1 MDRDPIA
8 FLSLLLYRSL
18 PLRRQGK
25 HLVEL
30 TLCATMQEWVMKAAG
45 ARCWTSIWYVCGD
58 GLIPKPSIFSFFFLQ
73 VTQMKFFLCLRQ
85 CLVTRMER
93 KQTKKSWLQG

>member
-18 PLRRQGK
+18 PLRRRGK

-45 ARCWTSIWYVCGD
+45 ARCWTSIWYVSRD
-58 GLIPKPSIFSFFFLQ
+58 GLIPRPSFFF
-73 VTQMKFFLCLRQ
+73 FFAGDTNEILFYVYVNALSLEWRENK
-85 CLVTRMER
+85 LWV
-93 KQTKKSWLQG
+93 QG

>member
-58 GLIPKPSIFSFFFLQ
+58 GLIPRPSIFFFF
-73 VTQMKFFLCLRQ
+73 FFFYRPCNTNEILFMFTSMPCH
-85 CLVTRMER
+85 
-93 KQTKKSWLQG
+93 